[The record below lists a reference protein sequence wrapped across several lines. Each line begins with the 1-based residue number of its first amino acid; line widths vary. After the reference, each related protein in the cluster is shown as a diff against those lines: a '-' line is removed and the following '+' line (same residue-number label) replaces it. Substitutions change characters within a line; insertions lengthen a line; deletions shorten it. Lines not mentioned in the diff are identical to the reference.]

1 MVMYLKLSFFSF
13 VLLCMVSCN
22 KEESK
27 EQPARTEG
35 EHAESTIETKKS
47 KGDTLE
53 LSADELKTYLPASFD
68 DYNPQGKP
76 MLEQKKEGE
85 NSWTIVKQ
93 VYKNQKSEIS
103 ITIADYNRAYGLF
116 AGATAIITPDYSV
129 DSKEEK
135 AAVHTL
141 ANKHQALVSYI
152 RPSKSSSLIMGLG
165 DRFLI
170 TVEGTNQESA
180 DYLQKVVD
188 KINLS
193 KLEEY

>member
-1 MVMYLKLSFFSF
+1 MYLKLSFYFF
-13 VLLCMVSCN
+13 VLIFLLACN

-27 EQPARTEG
+27 EQVERTEG
-35 EHAESTIETKKS
+35 EHAQNTIENKKS

-53 LSADELKTYLPASFD
+53 LSANELQIYLPTSFD
-68 DYNPQGKP
+68 DYNPIGKP
-76 MLEQKKEGE
+76 MLEQKKEGD

-93 VYKNQKSEIS
+93 VYKNQSSEIS
-103 ITIADYNRAYGLF
+103 ITLADYNRAYGLY

-135 AAVHTL
+135 AEVVTL
-141 ANKHQALVSYI
+141 ANRHKALVSFI
-152 RPSKSSSLIMGLG
+152 KPSKTSSLIMGLG

-170 TVEGTNQESA
+170 TIEGTNQENA
-180 DYLQKVVD
+180 DYLAKVVD
-188 KINLS
+188 KINLG

>member
-1 MVMYLKLSFFSF
+1 MYLKLSFYFF
-13 VLLCMVSCN
+13 VLIFLLACN

-27 EQPARTEG
+27 EQLERTEG
-35 EHAESTIETKKS
+35 EHAQNTIENKKS

-53 LSADELKTYLPASFD
+53 LSANELQIYLPTSFD
-68 DYNPQGKP
+68 DYNPIGKP
-76 MLEQKKEGE
+76 ILEQKKEGD

-93 VYKNQKSEIS
+93 VYKNQSSEIS
-103 ITIADYNRAYGLF
+103 ITLADYNRAYGLY

-135 AAVHTL
+135 AEVVTL
-141 ANKHQALVSYI
+141 ANRHKALVSFI
-152 RPSKSSSLIMGLG
+152 KPSKTSSLIMGLG

-170 TVEGTNQESA
+170 TIEGTNQENA
-180 DYLQKVVD
+180 DYLAKVVD
-188 KINLS
+188 KINLG